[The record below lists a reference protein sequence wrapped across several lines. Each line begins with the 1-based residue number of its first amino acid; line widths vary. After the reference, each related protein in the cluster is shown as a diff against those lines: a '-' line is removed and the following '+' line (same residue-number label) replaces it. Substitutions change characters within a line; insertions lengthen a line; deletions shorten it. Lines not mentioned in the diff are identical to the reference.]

1 MIRTAKNIFG
11 VFVLLAIMLVLAGI
25 CLVVMTALAVMIG
38 GA

>member
-11 VFVLLAIMLVLAGI
+11 VLVLVAILLVLHGL
-25 CLVVMTALAVMIG
+25 CLVLMTALAVMIG

>member
-11 VFVLLAIMLVLAGI
+11 VLVLLVIPLVLAGI
-25 CLVVMTALAVMIG
+25 CLVVMTAFAVMIG

>member
-1 MIRTAKNIFG
+1 MISAAKNIFG
-11 VFVLLAIMLVLAGI
+11 VLVLLAIPLTLAGI